1 MPFASLDTTTVGSQP
16 GDMAGRRAQPMKVKL
31 AVLHDRPASPPDSKA
46 QPQTEATVEDQGQK
60 LQDADAAMGRPLF
73 LVQKRTDPQT
83 SDLLHQIAGGKKRPP
98 SKTNDTKGAE
108 PPVKP
113 EVIVGPDGEILRP
126 SPQETKPGVGIP
138 EPLPP
143 TPPKPNPEVGCAIA
157 HERCE
162 KTCKDIKPSNRFKL
176 ALKGA
181 CHAFCF
187 AALASCRFLGSINN
201 SQ

>member
-1 MPFASLDTTTVGSQP
+1 MPLVSINTMPAGIQTGGMTGRQGAPARADHAPFDNRSASSHE
-16 GDMAGRRAQPMKVKL
+16 A
-31 AVLHDRPASPPDSKA
+31 AV
-46 QPQTEATVEDQGQK
+46 QPQALPKAEDQGRK

-73 LVQKRTDPQT
+73 LVQKEGSAQT
-83 SDLLHQIAGGKKRPP
+83 SDLLHQVAGGKKRPP
-98 SKTNDTKGAE
+98 STTNGAE
-108 PPVKP
+108 PPKKP

-143 TPPKPNPEVGCAIA
+143 TPPKPSPEVGCAIA
-157 HERCE
+157 YERCE
-162 KTCKDIKPSNRFKL
+162 KTCKDIKPGNKLKL

-187 AALASCRFLGSINN
+187 AALAFCRFSGSINN